1 MIRKYDVELDGQR
14 DFYKNYLKR
23 IDKTLSI
30 DDVLINNTDG
40 IINGNILE
48 FKLKINDINSVLF
61 QTIKYLSSMRIQGK
75 SIPKNIILISL
86 NDGLAYVYDSGDYF
100 DEIHKVYSGGS
111 SKENTGFI
119 ANDYLKRLEYVEKG
133 LDEEEL
139 IKLLKENYYTKINID
154 ENCIVGWAER
164 FYKENPSAKKSDFI
178 GDLEGKVKIVG
189 EIRQPNKF
197 KDYINQY
204 EGSNNVKFQY
214 LMNKL
219 NDTMQK
225 KNLGAFYTPELY
237 VKKALELV
245 REAIKR
251 VPCGNDYIILDRC
264 AGTGNLEKLMTEEEL
279 SHCVLS
285 TIEYYEYKVL
295 LELLG
300 DKVRHIVPPTEKED
314 TFNMGLVKGADAL
327 SEEYINNPIIKQY
340 IDNPNC
346 TIIMFENPPYSEV
359 NGTTMGEGKKANWK
373 QSFVANEMKKE
384 VKGAAL
390 NDLANLFIWSAFKY
404 YLRQDTDSYIVF
416 SPIKYWKAHK
426 LVKQKFGNG
435 FAFNRRHFH
444 TKIDACIS
452 CIDWKNIKDNKVEFD
467 LEAFNIVE
475 NKLHNEGK
483 ISIKQI
489 DNTISKYYD
498 KRKFDDA
505 IDGIATELNGIESKK
520 EKISVIK
527 KYNPNIIGY
536 VVANGTGFDNPDLN
550 SGLTIAGRYDGHG
563 EFLRKDNFLE
573 ILPIFSATRYIKY
586 DRDWKA
592 RAMIM
597 KSADKYSEYLKNVQ
611 DGKLKDFLLKNLLF
625 ICFEPQNHMRSLNG
639 SDGRFYRNELCLDTT
654 NGETIASNY
663 LKDLSYNEDEKN
675 LVKVWKQILEQA
687 KKTKE
692 YNKEFTYGLYQ
703 IDEELNTDYKD
714 EKNKTVY
721 NYPELNGH
729 IKTLKTLLKNYYLNE
744 IVPVLF
750 EYEFLK

>member
-214 LMNKL
+214 LMDKL